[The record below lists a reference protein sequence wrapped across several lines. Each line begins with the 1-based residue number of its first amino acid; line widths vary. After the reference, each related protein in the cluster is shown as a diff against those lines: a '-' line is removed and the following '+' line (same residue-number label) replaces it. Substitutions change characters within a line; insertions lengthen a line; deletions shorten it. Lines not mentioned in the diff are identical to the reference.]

1 MSFKNIIG
9 QEVPIRALKNLIA
22 EDQVRGAYLFLG
34 PDGVGK
40 RTTSMEFAKAVNCDG
55 KKGDACDLCSSCNKI
70 DSMNHPDVFI
80 ISSEGSSNSIKIKQI
95 RRIIYQASLKP
106 YEGRKIVFII
116 SNGEEMT
123 IEAQNA
129 LLKLLE
135 EPPENHIL
143 IVTASNIEGL
153 LSTVISRC
161 KVVRFSCLGQDQIQ
175 AFLQRRGIDEKKA
188 ILFSHMAMGSPGRA
202 LGYERMD
209 IITTRD
215 RIVNDFFFRKT
226 ALLREG
232 TLNEEIKRDL
242 KTSLYM
248 LLCWYRD
255 LMVFKFT
262 QDKTVLLNVDR
273 SEEISPYSS
282 RFSIDRLERDIAT
295 IMKTMVYMKS
305 NMNPKIALFNM
316 AIELK
321 GI

>member
-1 MSFKNIIG
+1 
-9 QEVPIRALKNLIA
+9 
-22 EDQVRGAYLFLG
+22 
-34 PDGVGK
+34 
-40 RTTSMEFAKAVNCDG
+40 
-55 KKGDACDLCSSCNKI
+55 
-70 DSMNHPDVFI
+70 
-80 ISSEGSSNSIKIKQI
+80 
-95 RRIIYQASLKP
+95 
-106 YEGRKIVFII
+106 
-116 SNGEEMT
+116 MT

>member
-1 MSFKNIIG
+1 
-9 QEVPIRALKNLIA
+9 
-22 EDQVRGAYLFLG
+22 
-34 PDGVGK
+34 
-40 RTTSMEFAKAVNCDG
+40 
-55 KKGDACDLCSSCNKI
+55 
-70 DSMNHPDVFI
+70 
-80 ISSEGSSNSIKIKQI
+80 
-95 RRIIYQASLKP
+95 
-106 YEGRKIVFII
+106 
-116 SNGEEMT
+116 MT
-123 IEAQNA
+123 VEAQNA

-161 KVVRFSCLGQDQIQ
+161 KVVRFSCLDQDQIQ

-188 ILFSHMAMGSPGRA
+188 ILFSHMAMGSPGKA
-202 LGYERMD
+202 MGYERMD

-215 RIVNDFFFRKT
+215 RIVNDFFFRKA

-232 TLNEEIKRDL
+232 TLNEEIKGDL

-255 LMVFKFT
+255 LMISKFT
-262 QDKTVLLNVDR
+262 QDKTVLLNIDR
-273 SEEISPYSS
+273 SEEIAPYSS
-282 RFSIDRLERDIAT
+282 RFSIDRLEKDIAT
-295 IMKTMVYMKS
+295 IMKTMGYMRT
-305 NMNPKIALFNM
+305 NVNPKIALFNM